1 MSVEPRSLNQHLL
14 APAFP
19 ALSVISQTSR
29 TGQGTKAE
37 VRPGE
42 AQGRAWP
49 NRSQPDPFQPDR
61 IQPDPDR
68 RARPP
73 VLPLAFANPS
83 TPGPLRPVAPSHVD
97 VPPTP
102 MLCLRPLESRFSQH
116 WQASERPVYQAGA
129 VLMAALLLT
138 VPGYGLRSF
147 AVRPRPP
154 LFVSHLNPLHVAK
167 PSAGLAAVEAPPPL
181 HARTQSFPRLP
192 APTHLRLVSAPTPA
206 EAVVLPRALV
216 PLVRVSADYPALA
229 RPAGVVGQVVV
240 AVRIAPDGSVSE
252 ATRPFRR
259 RKAHPRRARRGPPV
273 ALPTLHPN
281 FKPIGSGDHDQLPLC
296 SVTSMCSANSSAAS
310 TSRRATAGF
319 ARKCRCT

>member
-1 MSVEPRSLNQHLL
+1 
-14 APAFP
+14 
-19 ALSVISQTSR
+19 
-29 TGQGTKAE
+29 
-37 VRPGE
+37 
-42 AQGRAWP
+42 
-49 NRSQPDPFQPDR
+49 
-61 IQPDPDR
+61 
-68 RARPP
+68 
-73 VLPLAFANPS
+73 
-83 TPGPLRPVAPSHVD
+83 
-97 VPPTP
+97 

-252 ATRPFRR
+252 AT
-259 RKAHPRRARRGPPV
+259 AR
-273 ALPTLHPN
+273 
-281 FKPIGSGDHDQLPLC
+281 SGDGRLIPAALDAAHRWRYLPFTP
-296 SVTSMCSANSSAAS
+296 TSNQSAQETTISFP
-310 TSRRATAGF
+310 F
-319 ARKCRCT
+319 AP